1 MIVTLVLLL
10 NLKIMDKLK
19 NKVAIITGGS
29 SGIGLATAKE
39 FIANGARVV
48 IFGRN
53 KQSLDEATS
62 ELGAMSYGIQGDITN
77 LSDLEKLYTETK
89 SKFGGIDV
97 VFVNVE
103 QGKLAPIADTSETFF
118 DEMINVNLKG
128 AYFSLQKAIVHL
140 NPNASII
147 ITTSWLSE
155 IGFGGSS
162 LLSASKAADLY
173 NWMNERCGLVNKSN
187 PCRCAKKT
195 RAYIEAGFVD
205 PNNLVFNNR
214 YKKKIYEVSE
224 HNALPITNTIEDL
237 NKNVFQQHPLQ
248 EPYTSQKIVEEIFN
262 NDFIKLILNI

>member
-19 NKVAIITGGS
+19 NKVAVITGGS

-39 FIANGARVV
+39 FIENGARVV

-97 VFVNVE
+97 VFVNVG
-103 QGKLAPIADTSETFF
+103 QGKLAPIAETSETFF

-162 LLSASKAADLY
+162 LLSASKASLRSVVRVASTELAAQGIRV
-173 NWMNERCGLVNKSN
+173 NAVSPGPIGTPFWGKIGLPDEVLKG
-187 PCRCAKKT
+187 A
-195 RAYIEAGFVD
+195 AEA
-205 PNNLVFNNR
+205 
-214 YKKKIYEVSE
+214 
-224 HNALPITNTIEDL
+224 ITNQTTL
-237 NKNVFQQHPLQ
+237 KRFGQP
-248 EPYTSQKIVEEIFN
+248 EEVAKAVLFLAS
-262 NDFIKLILNI
+262 NDASYITGHEIAVDGGINQV